1 MPGPVRCQGEIFLYP
16 CLTTLDKLFT
26 LFPGR
31 DTLNCKSFLRLH
43 LHQVA
48 VKADAFPPCR
58 PPRRRSIIAALMAF
72 RFKAKIDHARFP
84 ELTVFVGMRTGIF
97 LDSDFLLVF
106 LAEET
111 LRREVRW

>member
-1 MPGPVRCQGEIFLYP
+1 M
-16 CLTTLDKLFT
+16 
-26 LFPGR
+26 
-31 DTLNCKSFLRLH
+31 
-43 LHQVA
+43 
-48 VKADAFPPCR
+48 KAGGFPPCC
-58 PPRRRSIIAALMAF
+58 PPRRRPIVAALTAF
-72 RFKAKIDHARFP
+72 RLKAKIDHARFP